1 MQRIALA
8 LAATVLACSALL
20 PGRAQPPANVDAEAA
35 LHQAQDARF
44 REAMRL
50 CRAGHWS
57 AAYGR
62 FAALADEGHVPAAR
76 VALAM
81 WQNGHRVY
89 GRDWSA
95 APSQVEAWEG
105 AIGVPRSHAVAAS
118 SE

>member
-1 MQRIALA
+1 MQRIALV
-8 LAATVLACSALL
+8 LAAAVLACSALL
-20 PGRAQPPANVDAEAA
+20 SGRAQPPATVDVEAA
-35 LHQAQDARF
+35 QHQAQDARF

-89 GRDWSA
+89 GTDWSA
-95 APSQVEAWEG
+95 APSQVLSWEQ
-105 AIGVPRSHAVAAS
+105 ATGVPATHTVAAS
-118 SE
+118 AE